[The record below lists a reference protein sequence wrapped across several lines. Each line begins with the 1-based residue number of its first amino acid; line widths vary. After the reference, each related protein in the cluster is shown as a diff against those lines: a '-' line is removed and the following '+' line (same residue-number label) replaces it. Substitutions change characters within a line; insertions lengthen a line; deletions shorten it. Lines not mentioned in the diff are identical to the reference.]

1 MNIDY
6 SKLPLHMQDGTR
18 RYIENGIPPGG
29 FLSAV
34 ICNDLSGAYSKADH
48 HNRTVI
54 EDWFRFFHNDAP
66 ADCSGSVD
74 AFNDWCSSG
83 GTMKGVMT

>member
-1 MNIDY
+1 M
-6 SKLPLHMQDGTR
+6 KTFR
-18 RYIENGIPPGG
+18 RVLGI
-29 FLSAV
+29 
-34 ICNDLSGAYSKADH
+34 ADH
-48 HNRTVI
+48 HNRSVI